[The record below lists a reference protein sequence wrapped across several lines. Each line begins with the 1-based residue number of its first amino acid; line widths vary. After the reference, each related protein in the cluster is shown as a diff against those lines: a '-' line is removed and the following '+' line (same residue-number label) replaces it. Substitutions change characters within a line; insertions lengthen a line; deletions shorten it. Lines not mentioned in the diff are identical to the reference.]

1 MSKNFHQS
9 HSQVPAGFVAV
20 VVRCQGGDPPGTG
33 KAVRASMVV
42 TLRTPWGDQWT
53 LEDSEIW
60 ESPYNSTVVVD
71 FIRKTC
77 IYECPD
83 PQHSGA

>member
-53 LEDSEIW
+53 LEDSGGFRDMGK
-60 ESPYNSTVVVD
+60 PLQFNS
-71 FIRKTC
+71 
-77 IYECPD
+77 
-83 PQHSGA
+83 GG